1 MGFWSGVW
9 NGIKSIGSAI
19 SNVLKN
25 SELMNK
31 LLPIL
36 SVVIPP
42 PFDVIA
48 LVAIMAISASMGVE
62 ENPDEL
68 GWQMNEADKKP
79 EDFDS
84 FKEYKE
90 YLDREYPFDKEKFDA
105 LSEEQK
111 MACRYIGMVGTMTEL
126 KESKGFEITP
136 ESLGVIVK
144 GAKSLG
150 WDEAQIGAFA
160 KGVSISLA
168 NSGTASLA
176 DVVALAK
183 GILDPGKQ
191 EAVSGAISAGAKE
204 AGVTQDKAAI
214 IDSMREASLQENV

>member
-1 MGFWSGVW
+1 MGLWSGLW
-9 NGIKSIGSAI
+9 NGIKSFASSI

-111 MACRYIGMVGTMTEL
+111 MACRYIGMVGTMAEL

-136 ESLGVIVK
+136 ESFGVIVK
-144 GAKSLG
+144 GTKSLG

-160 KGVSISLA
+160 KVLSISLA

-176 DVVALAK
+176 DVVALAN

-191 EAVSGAISAGAKE
+191 EAVSVAISAGAKE

>member
-1 MGFWSGVW
+1 MGLWSGLW
-9 NGIKSIGSAI
+9 NGIKSFASSI

-48 LVAIMAISASMGVE
+48 VVAIMAISAAMDVK

-90 YLDREYPFDKEKFDA
+90 YLDREYPFDREKFDA
-105 LSEEQK
+105 LSDEQK
-111 MACRYIGMVGTMTEL
+111 MACRYVGMAGTMQEV
-126 KESKGFEITP
+126 KEAKGFELTP
-136 ESLGVIVK
+136 ESLGILVK
-144 GAKSLG
+144 GAASLK

-160 KGVSISLA
+160 KGLSVSLA
-168 NSGTASLA
+168 SSGNASLEDIGA
-176 DVVALAK
+176 IAK
-183 GILDPGKQ
+183 GSLNPDKWDS
-191 EAVSGAISAGAKE
+191 VTGAISAGAKE

>member
-9 NGIKSIGSAI
+9 NGIKSIGGAI

-68 GWQMNEADKKP
+68 GWQMNESDKKP

-144 GAKSLG
+144 GGASLK
-150 WDEAQIGAFA
+150 WDDAQIGAFA
-160 KGVSISLA
+160 KGLSVALA
-168 NSGTASLA
+168 NSGAASLR
-176 DVVALAK
+176 DVGALAK
-183 GILDPGKQ
+183 GTLDPGKFGS
-191 EAVSGAISAGAKE
+191 VSDAISAGAKA
-204 AGVTQDKAAI
+204 AGVKQDSAAI
-214 IDSMREASLQENV
+214 IASLQENV

>member
-1 MGFWSGVW
+1 MGFWNGLW

-25 SELMNK
+25 SELINK

-42 PFDVIA
+42 PLDVIA
-48 LVAIMAISASMGVE
+48 VVAIMAISAAMDVE

-90 YLDREYPFDKEKFDA
+90 YLDREYPFDREKFDA
-105 LSEEQK
+105 LSDEQK
-111 MACRYIGMVGTMTEL
+111 MACRYVGMAGTMQEV
-126 KESKGFEITP
+126 KEAKGFELTP
-136 ESLGVIVK
+136 ESLGILVK
-144 GAKSLG
+144 GAASLK

-160 KGVSISLA
+160 KGLSVSLA
-168 NSGTASLA
+168 GSGGASLG
-176 DVVALAK
+176 DVESLAK
-183 GILDPGKQ
+183 GTLNPDKFDS
-191 EAVSGAISAGAKE
+191 VSDAISAGAKE
-204 AGVTQDKAAI
+204 AGVPHDNATI
-214 IDSMREASLQENV
+214 IASLQENV